1 MFLSLVSGSSGN
13 ATLISDS
20 KTNILIDCGV
30 SGKKLDAALN
40 ALNLSG
46 KDISA
51 LLLTHEHTDHT
62 LGAGVIARKYNI
74 PIYATQ
80 GTHNSAQIG
89 CVSESNRKLIKA
101 GEDFEIG
108 NIGIKSFNISHDAK
122 EPVGFNFYI
131 DNKKLTL
138 ATDSGEITKE
148 IKNAIL
154 GSEEIILE
162 SNHDTELLMY
172 GDYPFNLKKRILGKR
187 GHLSNE
193 NAAKTAVELLYS
205 GTKKI
210 MLAHLSHEN
219 NTPEIAY
226 QTTKNA
232 LLSAGAKLDKDIF
245 LSVAQRFDI
254 TRF

>member
-20 KTNILIDCGV
+20 KTNILIDCGI

-40 ALNLSG
+40 TLNISG
-46 KDISA
+46 NKISA
-51 LLLTHEHTDHT
+51 LLLTHEHSDHI

-74 PIYATQ
+74 PIYATH
-80 GTHNSAQIG
+80 GTHSNAQIG
-89 CVSESNRKLIKA
+89 KITDEKRMLIKA

-108 NIGIKSFNISHDAK
+108 NIGIKPFNISHDAI
-122 EPVGFNFYI
+122 EPVGFNFFI
-131 DNKKLTL
+131 DNKKYTL

-148 IKNAIL
+148 IETAIS
-154 GSEEIILE
+154 GSDEIILE
-162 SNHDTELLMY
+162 SNHDTDLLMY

-193 NAAKTAVELLYS
+193 NAAKTAVRLLSS

-210 MLAHLSHEN
+210 MLAHLSPEN

-232 LLSAGAKLDKDIF
+232 LISAGAKLDKDIF
-245 LSVAQRFDI
+245 LTVANRFDI